1 MGSDQQ
7 AIDVVYDTAVDGLV
21 IETDLCT
28 SENCSD
34 DANEFHTTDSTSY
47 SQLSD
52 EMYNLAEDYGVYSN
66 ITLAY
71 NATETVYMTYPSVR
85 ADEFPFYALR
95 QMEGESLSEV
105 QGVLGFAR

>member
-1 MGSDQQ
+1 M
-7 AIDVVYDTAVDGLV
+7 IYDTAVDGLV
-21 IETDLCT
+21 VETDLCT
-28 SENCSD
+28 SMNCSSN
-34 DANEFHTTDSTSY
+34 AYEFNTTDSSSY
-47 SQLSD
+47 VQD
-52 EMYNLAEDYGVYSN
+52 GTTKYDIGEDYGVYSN

-85 ADEFPFYALR
+85 ADAFPFYALR